1 MRMSSFP
8 RRVVITGLG
17 VISPLGIG
25 LASNWTRLLNPLDSG
40 ISPNVLPNL
49 PSKVAGRVSDFPF
62 ESIKRGSQMC
72 ELSTEEALK
81 DASLDMWDKERVGVS
96 IGMAM
101 SDLQYIGQMFDR
113 LSEGKSHKIS
123 PYFIPNILPNY
134 AGLISMKY
142 GCMGPLHSISTACAT
157 GSHAIGDAFR
167 LIHSGD
173 ADVMIA
179 GGVDTSLNELSV
191 VGFCR
196 LRALSTKHN
205 DSTASRPFDRDRD
218 GFVISEGAGVL
229 VLEDLEH
236 ALKRN
241 APKIYCEILGYGL
254 SGDANHVTASREDG
268 KGSALAIQASL
279 KGLDPSKVAY
289 VNAHAT
295 STPLGDKAEMKAIK
309 RVFKDSIIKIT
320 ANKGHIG
327 HLLGAAGAVESAF
340 VSASIKSNTIPPTAN
355 IQNLDSEIL
364 GESLEVIQKPE
375 KFNSD
380 KKPYVLKNSFGFGG
394 YNVSLL
400 FSKYFE

>member
-1 MRMSSFP
+1 M
-8 RRVVITGLG
+8 
-17 VISPLGIG
+17 
-25 LASNWTRLLNPLDSG
+25 
-40 ISPNVLPNL
+40 
-49 PSKVAGRVSDFPF
+49 
-62 ESIKRGSQMC
+62 Q
-72 ELSTEEALK
+72 
-81 DASLDMWDKERVGVS
+81 
-96 IGMAM
+96 
-101 SDLQYIGQMFDR
+101 
-113 LSEGKSHKIS
+113 
-123 PYFIPNILPNY
+123 
-134 AGLISMKY
+134 GLISMKY
-142 GCMGPLHSISTACAT
+142 GCMGPLHSVSTACAT

-167 LIHSGD
+167 LIQSGD

-205 DSTASRPFDRDRD
+205 NSTASRPFDRDRD

-241 APKIYCEILGYGL
+241 APKIY
-254 SGDANHVTASREDG
+254 SSREDG